1 MTGSAVRPP
10 LGAVAGRDVLRGSL
24 LAYRGRIAAGGVLFS
39 THQAGEALVPLL
51 VGVVID
57 RAVAAGDPVALAG
70 WLAVLAL
77 DFLVLSY
84 AYRFGARQS
93 WYAEAWAD
101 ARLRRQVAGRLLDPR
116 GGGETGRLPGELTG
130 IAVSDA
136 KRVAEL
142 QVALPILIA
151 GVAAVAVTAVTL
163 LAIDLSLGLLI
174 LLGTPPLLWVVQL
187 VVKPLEK
194 RSGAEQERAAQAAG
208 TAADLVSGLRVLNGI
223 GARPAAVRRYRDSSR
238 QALGA
243 TLRATR
249 AEGGFLGTVQLA
261 NGLFLAVIALVGGR
275 AAANGDIT
283 VGQLVSAV
291 GLAQFLIGPL
301 QMFGFVSARLA
312 QARASA
318 ARIAAV
324 LSAPPAVGAP
334 EDGVAPGGVGP
345 DGVGPDGVAPG
356 GAGRDGAGRDGALP
370 DGDPAAGPGELSVRG
385 LRLRRPA
392 GGSGDRSER
401 RSRVDP
407 ATLEAGDP
415 GDGRHD
421 GDDRSSNDGRHS
433 TGRLGSD
440 GVDLDVRP
448 GAPTA
453 LVAADPEDA
462 AALLAVLARESGPG
476 DGRVTLDG
484 VPLDAWPPEVA
495 RGAVLV
501 AAHDAHLFPGSLRD
515 NVMAGAPETADPEP
529 AMAAAAADQVAQTL
543 PDGHDTDV
551 SARGRSLSGGQR
563 QRIALA
569 RALAADAPVLVLHDP
584 TTAVDAV
591 TETRIA
597 EGLAAHRAGRST
609 LLVTTS
615 PALLGQAGTVT
626 FVVDGR
632 VHARGTHAE
641 LMADD
646 TYRAVVTA

>member
-1 MTGSAVRPP
+1 MTGPAAQP
-10 LGAVAGRDVLRGSL
+10 LPGIVAGRDVLRGSL
-24 LAYRGRIAAGGVLFS
+24 RAYRGRIAAAGALFS

-57 RAVAAGDPVALAG
+57 RAVATGDPVAMAG

-77 DFLVLSY
+77 DFLILSY
-84 AYRFGARQS
+84 AYRYGARQS

-101 ARLRRQVAGRLLDPR
+101 ARLRREVAGRLLDPR

-130 IAVSDA
+130 IAVSDS

-142 QVALPILIA
+142 HVALPILL
-151 GVAAVAVTAVTL
+151 AAVSAVVVTAVAL

-223 GARPAAVRRYRDSSR
+223 GGRAAAVLRYRDSSR
-238 QALGA
+238 VALGA

-249 AEGGFLGTVQLA
+249 AEGGFLGTVALA

-301 QMFGFVSARLA
+301 QMFGFVIARMA

-324 LSAPPAVGAP
+324 LSAPPAVAGS
-334 EDGVAPGGVGP
+334 GG
-345 DGVGPDGVAPG
+345 DLT
-356 GAGRDGAGRDGALP
+356 DGALP
-370 DGDPAAGPGELSVRG
+370 DGDPASGPGVLSVRG

-392 GGSGDRSER
+392 TAAGTAAGTADG
-401 RSRVDP
+401 P
-407 ATLEAGDP
+407 AG
-415 GDGRHD
+415 H
-421 GDDRSSNDGRHS
+421 
-433 TGRLGSD
+433 D
-440 GVDLDVRP
+440 GVDVEVRP

-453 LVAADPEDA
+453 VVAADPEDA
-462 AALLAVLARESGPG
+462 AELLAVLARETEQAH
-476 DGRVTLDG
+476 GRVTLDG
-484 VPLDAWPPEVA
+484 VPLDAWPPEVI

-501 AAHDAHLFPGSLRD
+501 AAHDAHLFTGSLRD
-515 NVMAGAPETADPEP
+515 NVVAGAPDTADPEP

-543 PDGHDTDV
+543 PSGADTDV

-615 PALLGQAGTVT
+615 PALLGRAGSVT

-632 VHARGTHAE
+632 VHARGTHTE
-641 LMADD
+641 LMADE
-646 TYRAVVTA
+646 TYRSVVTA

>member
-1 MTGSAVRPP
+1 M
-10 LGAVAGRDVLRGSL
+10 
-24 LAYRGRIAAGGVLFS
+24 LAYRGRIAAGGALFS

-151 GVAAVAVTAVTL
+151 GVAAVAVTAVAL

-324 LSAPPAVGAP
+324 LSAPPAVSAP
-334 EDGVAPGGVGP
+334 EDGVAVGGVGR
-345 DGVGPDGVAPG
+345 DGGAPG
-356 GAGRDGAGRDGALP
+356 GALP

-385 LRLRRPA
+385 LRLRRPT
-392 GGSGDRSER
+392 GGSGHRGDSRG
-401 RSRVDP
+401 RVDP
-407 ATLEAGDP
+407 APHETGGP

-421 GDDRSSNDGRHS
+421 SDGLPSSDGRQSSVDRHS
-433 TGRLGSD
+433 ED

-462 AALLAVLARESGPG
+462 AAFLAVLARESGPG
-476 DGRVTLDG
+476 AGRVTLDG

-646 TYRAVVTA
+646 AYRAVVTA

>member
-1 MTGSAVRPP
+1 MTGPADQP
-10 LGAVAGRDVLRGSL
+10 LPGVVAGRDVLRGSL
-24 LAYRGRIAAGGVLFS
+24 RAYRGRIAAAGALFS

-57 RAVAAGDPVALAG
+57 RAVATGDPVAMAG

-77 DFLVLSY
+77 DFLMLSY

-101 ARLRRQVAGRLLDPR
+101 ARLRREVAGRLLDPR

-130 IAVSDA
+130 IAVSDS

-142 QVALPILIA
+142 HVALPILL
-151 GVAAVAVTAVTL
+151 AAVCAVVVTAVAL

-223 GARPAAVRRYRDSSR
+223 GGRAAAVRRYRDSSR
-238 QALGA
+238 VALGA

-249 AEGGFLGTVQLA
+249 AEGGFLGTVALA

-301 QMFGFVSARLA
+301 QMFGFVIARTA

-324 LSAPPAVGAP
+324 LSAPPAVTGS
-334 EDGVAPGGVGP
+334 GGDLTDRGLP
-345 DGVGPDGVAPG
+345 
-356 GAGRDGAGRDGALP
+356 DGALP
-370 DGDPAAGPGELSVRG
+370 DGDPAAGPGVLSVRG

-392 GGSGDRSER
+392 TAAGTTDG
-401 RSRVDP
+401 P
-407 ATLEAGDP
+407 APD
-415 GDGRHD
+415 
-421 GDDRSSNDGRHS
+421 
-433 TGRLGSD
+433 D
-440 GVDLDVRP
+440 GVDVEVRP

-453 LVAADPEDA
+453 VVAADPEDA
-462 AALLAVLARESGPG
+462 AELLAVLARETEQAH
-476 DGRVTLDG
+476 GRVTLDG
-484 VPLDAWPPEVA
+484 VPLDAWPPEIT

-501 AAHDAHLFPGSLRD
+501 AAHDAHLFTGSLRD
-515 NVMAGAPETADPEP
+515 NVVAGAPDTADPEP

-543 PDGHDTDV
+543 PSGADTDV

-615 PALLGQAGTVT
+615 PALLGRAGSVT

-632 VHARGTHAE
+632 VHARGTHTE
-641 LMADD
+641 LMADE
-646 TYRAVVTA
+646 TYRSVVTA